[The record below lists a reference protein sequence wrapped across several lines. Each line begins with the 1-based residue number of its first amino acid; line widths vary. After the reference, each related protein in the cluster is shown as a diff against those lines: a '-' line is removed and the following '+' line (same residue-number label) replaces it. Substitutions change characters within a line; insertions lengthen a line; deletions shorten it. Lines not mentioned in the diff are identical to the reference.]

1 MAFPWNRRG
10 LIERSTCLAY
20 HEQHSWLF
28 GNSMSLTY
36 LKGPQHTDE
45 SSQIVKRIWMKTD
58 DMASVGSLATKDR
71 R

>member
-1 MAFPWNRRG
+1 
-10 LIERSTCLAY
+10 
-20 HEQHSWLF
+20 
-28 GNSMSLTY
+28 MSLTY
-36 LKGPQHTDE
+36 LEGPQHTDE